1 MQDTDF
7 RQYLPF
13 LVIAAVVFV
22 VIAVGAV
29 IWEYKEEICFVVG
42 LIFVGGVL
50 AASNKRGGG
59 GGRRG
64 GRGGGRTVNVR
75 IVR

>member
-1 MQDTDF
+1 MQDTDY

-13 LVIAAVVFV
+13 LATAGVIFV

-59 GGRRG
+59 RRG
-64 GRGGGRTVNVR
+64 GRGGGRTLNVR

>member
-13 LVIAAVVFV
+13 LVVAAVVFV

-29 IWEYKEEICFVVG
+29 IWEYKEEICFVAG

-59 GGRRG
+59 GRRG
-64 GRGGGRTVNVR
+64 GRGGGRTLNVR